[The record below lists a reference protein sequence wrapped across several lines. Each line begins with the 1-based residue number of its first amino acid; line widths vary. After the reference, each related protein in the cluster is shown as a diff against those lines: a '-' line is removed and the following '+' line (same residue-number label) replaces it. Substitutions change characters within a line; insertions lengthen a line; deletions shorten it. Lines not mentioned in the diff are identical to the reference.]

1 MLLLVETIS
10 RLRIDWN
17 KRPLTETDF
26 HKLCRRFKV
35 TVQEL
40 PLTVGGFYYSMMGRH
55 FIAIDCR
62 LSPQKKLFVMFHEFG
77 HYLLHVPD
85 GSATAN
91 YHGIGRRTRN
101 EIEADVFALC
111 ALIPRSWIESDRLS
125 ELAEDA
131 GFEIG
136 QVRERIEVFDR
147 FGI

>member
-10 RLRIDWN
+10 RLHIDWN
-17 KRPLTETDF
+17 VRPLAESDF

-40 PLTVGGFYYSMMGRH
+40 PLKVGGFYYSVMGRH
-55 FIAIDCR
+55 FIAVDGR

-77 HYLLHVPD
+77 HFLLHVPD

-111 ALIPRSWIESDRLS
+111 ALIPRDWVESEDLA
-125 ELAEDA
+125 ELAADA
-131 GFEIG
+131 GLELS
-136 QVRERIEVFDR
+136 QVRERVEIFDR

>member
-10 RLRIDWN
+10 RLHIDWN
-17 KRPLTETDF
+17 VRPLTESDF

-40 PLTVGGFYYSMMGRH
+40 PLRVGGFYYCLMGRH
-55 FIAIDCR
+55 FIAVDGG

-77 HYLLHVPD
+77 HFLLHVPD
-85 GSATAN
+85 GTATAS
-91 YHGIGRRTRN
+91 YHGVGRRTRN

-111 ALIPRSWIESDRLS
+111 ALIPRDWVESEDLA
-125 ELAEDA
+125 ELAADA
-131 GFEIG
+131 GLELS
-136 QVRERIEVFDR
+136 QVRERLEIFDR